1 MYRFIKKCAF
11 FTQNIKYDKKTMKIL
26 CIGRNYSEHIR
37 ELGNEIPEEII
48 FFLKPDTSL
57 TKGNEDFYFPDFSS
71 EIHYEC
77 EIVVKIDKTGKCI
90 PVEFAKNY
98 YSQIALGI
106 DYTLRDIQSKY
117 KAKGLPWTLAKGFD
131 YSAPISDFVNLKDLN
146 KDIQNID
153 FTLQKNS
160 QTVQEGNSKYML
172 HTVDEIIAYISRF
185 ITLKTGDLIFTGTPK
200 GVGPIQKGDVLEAFL
215 EGKSVLRQEIK

>member
-1 MYRFIKKCAF
+1 
-11 FTQNIKYDKKTMKIL
+11 MKIL

-37 ELGNEIPEEII
+37 ELNNEVPEDIV

-57 TKGNEDFYFPDFSS
+57 TKGEENFYYPDFSS

-77 EIVVKIDKTGKCI
+77 EVVVKIDKIGKCI
-90 PVEFAKNY
+90 PIEYAKDY

-131 YSAPISDFVNLKDLN
+131 YSAPVSEFVSLKDLN

-153 FTLQKNS
+153 FTLLKNGEL
-160 QTVQEGNSKYML
+160 VQNGNTSYML
-172 HTVDEIIAYISRF
+172 HTVDEIIAYISQF

-200 GVGPIQKGDVLEAFL
+200 GVGTIQKGDILEAYL
-215 EGKSVLRQEIK
+215 EGKSMLRQEIK

>member
-1 MYRFIKKCAF
+1 
-11 FTQNIKYDKKTMKIL
+11 MKIL

-37 ELGNEIPEEII
+37 ELGNEVPEDIV

-57 TKGNEDFYFPDFSS
+57 TRGNEDFYFPDFSS
-71 EIHYEC
+71 SVHYEC
-77 EIVVKIDKTGKCI
+77 EVVVKIDKIGKCI
-90 PVEFAKNY
+90 PVEYAKNY

-117 KAKGLPWTLAKGFD
+117 KEKGLPWTLAKGFD
-131 YSAPISDFVNLKDLN
+131 YSAPVSDFVMLKDLG

-153 FTLQKNS
+153 FTLTKNG
-160 QTVQEGNSKYML
+160 QTVQQGNTAYML
-172 HTVDEIIAYISRF
+172 HSVDEIIAYISQF

-200 GVGPIQKGDVLEAFL
+200 GVGEIKQGDVLEAYL
-215 EGKSVLRQEIK
+215 EGKPMLKQQIR

>member
-1 MYRFIKKCAF
+1 
-11 FTQNIKYDKKTMKIL
+11 MKIL

-37 ELGNEIPEEII
+37 ELGNETPEDII

-71 EIHYEC
+71 DIHYEC
-77 EIVVKIDKTGKCI
+77 EVVVKIDKTGKCI
-90 PVEFAKNY
+90 PVEYAKKY

-117 KAKGLPWTLAKGFD
+117 KEKGLPWTLAKGFD
-131 YSAPISDFVNLKDLN
+131 YSAPVSEFIMLNDLG

-153 FTLQKNS
+153 FTLKKNG
-160 QTVQEGNSKYML
+160 QIVQQGNTAYML
-172 HTVDEIIAYISRF
+172 HTVDEIISYISEF

-200 GVGPIQKGDVLEAFL
+200 GVGPIQKGDILEAYL
-215 EGKSVLRQEIK
+215 EGKPMLKQEIK

>member
-1 MYRFIKKCAF
+1 
-11 FTQNIKYDKKTMKIL
+11 MKIL

-37 ELGNEIPEEII
+37 ELNNEVPEDIV

-57 TKGNEDFYFPDFSS
+57 TKGEEFFYYPDFSS

-77 EIVVKIDKTGKCI
+77 EVVVKIDKVGKCI
-90 PVEFAKNY
+90 PIEYAKDY

-106 DYTLRDIQSKY
+106 DYTLRDIQTKY

-131 YSAPISDFVNLKDLN
+131 YSAPVSEFVSLKDLN

-153 FTLQKNS
+153 FTLLKNGKL
-160 QTVQEGNSKYML
+160 VQSGNTSYML
-172 HTVDEIIAYISRF
+172 HTVDEIIAYISQF
-185 ITLKTGDLIFTGTPK
+185 ITLKTGDLVFTGAPK
-200 GVGPIQKGDVLEAFL
+200 GVGSIERGDVLEAYL
-215 EGKSVLRQEIK
+215 EGKPVLRQEIK